1 MGERGVSFRS
11 YRNGDRIDLTPE
23 SSVQAQKAFGADI
36 IIPLDELPP
45 LGVSRE
51 RLVRSVALSHRWE
64 ARSLRE
70 HLKSRK
76 GQAMYGVVHGGT
88 DLSLRSLSA
97 SALGEL
103 PFDGYAVGGSLG
115 RDRAEA
121 FEVVAHTLAAL
132 PRGKPN
138 HLLGMADPESV
149 ERGAALGVDT
159 CEISP
164 RYVSE
169 MYRRGA

>member
-1 MGERGVSFRS
+1 
-11 YRNGDRIDLTPE
+11 
-23 SSVQAQKAFGADI
+23 
-36 IIPLDELPP
+36 
-45 LGVSRE
+45 
-51 RLVRSVALSHRWE
+51 
-64 ARSLRE
+64 
-70 HLKSRK
+70 K

-132 PRGKPN
+132 PRDKPN

-164 RYVSE
+164 RYIAERCIAGPGS
-169 MYRRGA
+169 R